1 MIGHSPYRAFGDAVV
16 FKQTPCQGL
25 GVGNHDV
32 SAVAHQRDGDTF
44 ATVGGFLVAIRRR
57 SIFIFFIY
65 DGSVSH
71 PATPFRSLRFRLL
84 APVMVAALVAAV
96 VVAMGSYWLGDRR
109 AERELSQRFDG
120 IQRSLAESTFPLN
133 RVVLDLLADLTQT
146 QLVGIDSSG
155 NVTDSTIELVENA
168 RLDYRILAFSTRNQT
183 QRADRVAKIE
193 VLFDKQQIE
202 ASRRR
207 AAILPLATGLSTI
220 LVLSTITLIV
230 SSRLV
235 GRVNKLHRRV
245 ELVAA
250 GDFESKVSDQVDD
263 EIGRLGSA
271 VDTMATELRQ
281 LWNQVN
287 HQQSEKLL
295 HQIAG
300 GMAHQLRNSLTG
312 ARMAVELHAKQCESA
327 DDEGIGVAIHQI
339 EVAEDYV
346 RRLLLVA
353 SGNQDDDRPMSI
365 HQCFE
370 DVRRSLSPLAKHLQ
384 VDMSWRVVD
393 LEANDSTSQYLV
405 SDGPSWMAAASNLIH
420 NAIEAGDRIDVA
432 LTIDDAGCHRLTVA
446 DNGAGISETIADEL
460 FEPFVTS
467 KPEGMG
473 LGLSVVQRAAERL
486 GGEVRWRR
494 KEDQTI
500 FELES
505 KTMISLDS
513 K

>member
-1 MIGHSPYRAFGDAVV
+1 
-16 FKQTPCQGL
+16 
-25 GVGNHDV
+25 
-32 SAVAHQRDGDTF
+32 
-44 ATVGGFLVAIRRR
+44 
-57 SIFIFFIY
+57 
-65 DGSVSH
+65 
-71 PATPFRSLRFRLL
+71 
-84 APVMVAALVAAV
+84 MVAAVVAAV

-120 IQRSLAESTFPLN
+120 IQRSLAESMFPLN

-155 NVTDSTIELVENA
+155 NVTDSTIELSENA
-168 RLDYRILAFSTRNQT
+168 RRDYRILTFSTRNQT
-183 QRADRVAKIE
+183 QRADRVARIE
-193 VLFDKQQIE
+193 VLFDNQQIE

-353 SGNQDDDRPMSI
+353 SGHQDDDRPMSI
-365 HQCFE
+365 QQCFE

-393 LEANDSTSQYLV
+393 LKADDSRANDSTSQPLV

-446 DNGAGISETIADEL
+446 DNGVGISETIADEL

-494 KEDQTI
+494 EEDQTI

-505 KTMISLDS
+505 KTMTSLDS

>member
-1 MIGHSPYRAFGDAVV
+1 
-16 FKQTPCQGL
+16 
-25 GVGNHDV
+25 
-32 SAVAHQRDGDTF
+32 
-44 ATVGGFLVAIRRR
+44 
-57 SIFIFFIY
+57 
-65 DGSVSH
+65 
-71 PATPFRSLRFRLL
+71 
-84 APVMVAALVAAV
+84 MVAAVVAAV

-133 RVVLDLLADLTQT
+133 RGVLDLLADLTQT

-155 NVTDSTIELVENA
+155 NVTDSTIELSENA
-168 RLDYRILAFSTRNQT
+168 RRDYRILTFSTRNQT
-183 QRADRVAKIE
+183 QRADRVARIE
-193 VLFDKQQIE
+193 VLFDNQQIE

-353 SGNQDDDRPMSI
+353 SGHQDDDRPMSI

-393 LEANDSTSQYLV
+393 LEADDSRADDSTSQYLV

-446 DNGAGISETIADEL
+446 DNGVGISETIADEL

-486 GGEVRWRR
+486 GGEVRWCRE
-494 KEDQTI
+494 EDQTI

-505 KTMISLDS
+505 KTMTSLDS